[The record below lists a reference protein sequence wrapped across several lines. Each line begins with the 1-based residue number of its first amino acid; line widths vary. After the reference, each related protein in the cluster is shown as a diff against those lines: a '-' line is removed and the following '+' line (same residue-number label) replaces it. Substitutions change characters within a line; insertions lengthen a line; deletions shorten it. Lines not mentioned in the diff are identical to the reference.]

1 MIDSLAQLH
10 TAIVSGLRAK
20 LDGVPTVE
28 AYPVLQRRIGLP
40 AVLVELA
47 EMEPGNDPGNG
58 ATALIGRFQARAIV
72 DPNAAQADLQV
83 RELAARVAV
92 ALTHEGITTNCF
104 AALDEDST
112 LTELQPGDNVLS
124 LQAES
129 GASYLRAS
137 VSFYPME
144 AGILPEP
151 L

>member
-1 MIDSLAQLH
+1 MRVFAFID
-10 TAIVSGLRAK
+10 T
-20 LDGVPTVE
+20 
-28 AYPVLQRRIGLP
+28 
-40 AVLVELA
+40 
-47 EMEPGNDPGNG
+47 PGS
-58 ATALIGRFQARAIV
+58 TLT
-72 DPNAAQADLQV
+72 
-83 RELAARVAV
+83 REGK
-92 ALTHEGITTNCF
+92 TSNIF
-104 AALDEDST
+104 SKLDEDST

>member
-1 MIDSLAQLH
+1 MMVRMLLGI
-10 TAIVSGLRAK
+10 RE
-20 LDGVPTVE
+20 VPKPDD
-28 AYPVLQRRIGLP
+28 A
-40 AVLVELA
+40 A
-47 EMEPGNDPGNG
+47 D
-58 ATALIGRFQARAIV
+58 AL
-72 DPNAAQADLQV
+72 
-83 RELAARVAV
+83 AV

-144 AGILPEP
+144 AGIIPEP